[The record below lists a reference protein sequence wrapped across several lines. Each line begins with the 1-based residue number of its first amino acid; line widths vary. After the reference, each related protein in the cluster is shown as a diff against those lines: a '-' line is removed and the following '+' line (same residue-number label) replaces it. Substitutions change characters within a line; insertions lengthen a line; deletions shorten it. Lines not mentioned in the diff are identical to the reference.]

1 MLPGGVHRRR
11 CPSTPFLTSPQAA
24 PCGSEASGHRVQE
37 GALGVLC
44 VLEEVPSQAFPDPDL
59 SPCPST
65 ELHSKLQSSEVEV
78 KSKCEELS
86 NLHGQLQEAK
96 AENLQLTERIR
107 SIETLLGAGQAQI
120 TQVSHFSGQSEER
133 VDSAEQRAS
142 SLAQFLHL

>member
-1 MLPGGVHRRR
+1 M
-11 CPSTPFLTSPQAA
+11 
-24 PCGSEASGHRVQE
+24 QE

-44 VLEEVPSQAFPDPDL
+44 VLEEVPSQAFPDPDF
-59 SPCPST
+59 SPCLST

-86 NLHGQLQEAK
+86 NLHGQLQDAK

-107 SIETLLGAGQAQI
+107 SIETLLGAGQAQV

>member
-1 MLPGGVHRRR
+1 M
-11 CPSTPFLTSPQAA
+11 
-24 PCGSEASGHRVQE
+24 QE

-44 VLEEVPSQAFPDPDL
+44 VLEEVPSQAFPDPDFF
-59 SPCPST
+59 PCPCT
-65 ELHSKLQSSEVEV
+65 ELHSKLQSSELEV

-86 NLHGQLQEAK
+86 NLHGQLQDAK

-107 SIETLLGAGQAQI
+107 SIETLLGAGQAQV
-120 TQVSHFSGQSEER
+120 TQVSHFSGQCKER